1 MQSFALKQRLTAGC
15 CEQKT
20 GAEDEEEQVLS
31 VLMSKGATEA
41 ALSDEMGRLRV
52 QEEVLLMA
60 SLVLA
65 QHCLSTPSPGHLQ
78 NQEPCAFSML
88 PAYHTAGSC

>member
-1 MQSFALKQRLTAGC
+1 M
-15 CEQKT
+15 QKT

-52 QEEVLLMA
+52 QEEVLYLTTLHSTA
-60 SLVLA
+60 SHA
-65 QHCLSTPSPGHLQ
+65 PGLGV
-78 NQEPCAFSML
+78 
-88 PAYHTAGSC
+88 TV